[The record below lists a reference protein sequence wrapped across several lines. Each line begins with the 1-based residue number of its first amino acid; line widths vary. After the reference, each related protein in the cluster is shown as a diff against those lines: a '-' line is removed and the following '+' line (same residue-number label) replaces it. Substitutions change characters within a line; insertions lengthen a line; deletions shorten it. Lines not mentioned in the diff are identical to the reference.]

1 MNKRRKLPN
10 AFNKSISEIRLL
22 KIIAFAL
29 LTFSLSANA
38 IVIRHDISDQ
48 KYIKLGQQYR
58 ASIVQIEGCTGTLI
72 DKYWLLTAAHCAAGR
87 EDQLFRAGH
96 LDQTYR
102 IESITIHPN
111 YNAHDVSAYD
121 IALIQLKEPI
131 TNGKPAKLYPFNNEK
146 GKQVV
151 FVGNGVFGNG
161 RDGLIRQDFTLR
173 GATNTI
179 VELTDKTIGFTF
191 DSPQNATVLEG
202 ISGPGDSGGPAFVTI
217 DSQLYVVGVSSHQVI
232 NSFDEAHYGVNEY
245 YTRVSTFFQWVTSVI
260 ENTDHALPPPSHLVI
275 DAIKA
280 NNRERLVESIDNEVV
295 INLPIMNEALYQSVV
310 LNRIDLAKLLISKG
324 VETKCISIFNMS
336 LFEFS
341 LLNGRND
348 FFEMLLNGVKS
359 AENLHGS
366 ESTILPLL
374 IASFSDDPELL
385 NKVKRA
391 VSQGANINAKDNS
404 GNTAL
409 LLAGWS
415 TDNIL
420 LIRYLIESGANINE
434 SNKNG
439 DTALMDA
446 AYLDKPELLRY
457 LLLSGADP
465 SLKNLNGNSAM
476 DLATNNS
483 NRELILAEMN
493 KRKKSL

>member
-10 AFNKSISEIRLL
+10 ACIKSMLV
-22 KIIAFAL
+22 IIAFAI

-38 IVIRHDISDQ
+38 IVTRHDISDQ
-48 KYIKLGQQYR
+48 EYIKLGQKHK
-58 ASIVQIEGCTGTLI
+58 ASIVQIEGCAGTLI
-72 DKYWLLTAAHCAAGR
+72 DKYWLLTAAHCVAGR
-87 EDQLFRAGH
+87 EDQIFRASH

-102 IESITIHPN
+102 IESIAIHPN

-161 RDGLIRQDFTLR
+161 RDGLIRQDFKLR

-191 DSPQNATVLEG
+191 DSPQNATDLEG

-217 DSQLYVVGVSSHQVI
+217 DSQLYIVGVSSHQVI
-232 NSFDEAHYGVNEY
+232 NSFNEAHYGVNEY
-245 YTRVSTFFQWVTSVI
+245 YIRVSTFIQWVTSVI
-260 ENTDHALPPPSHLVI
+260 DNTDHALPPPSHSVI
-275 DAIKA
+275 DAIKG
-280 NNRERLVESIDNEVV
+280 NNRERLVESFDNEVL
-295 INLPIMNEALYQSVV
+295 INLPIMNEAFYQSVV
-310 LNRIDLAKLLISKG
+310 HDRIELAKFLISKG
-324 VETKCISIFNMS
+324 VQTKNIRIFNMS

-341 LLNGRND
+341 LLNGRNE
-348 FFEMLLNGVKS
+348 FFEMLLNGAKS
-359 AENLHGS
+359 AENLHDS

-391 VSQGANINAKDNS
+391 VTQGANINAKDNS

-409 LLAGWS
+409 LVGGWS

-420 LIRYLIESGANINE
+420 LIRYLIESGSNINE

-439 DTALMDA
+439 DTPLMDA
-446 AYLDKPELLRY
+446 AYLDKPEFVRY
-457 LLLSGADP
+457 LLISGADP
-465 SLKNLNGNSAM
+465 SLKNLNGDSAM
-476 DLATNNS
+476 DLAKS
-483 NRELILAEMN
+483 NTSRELILAEMN
-493 KRKKSL
+493 KRNMSP